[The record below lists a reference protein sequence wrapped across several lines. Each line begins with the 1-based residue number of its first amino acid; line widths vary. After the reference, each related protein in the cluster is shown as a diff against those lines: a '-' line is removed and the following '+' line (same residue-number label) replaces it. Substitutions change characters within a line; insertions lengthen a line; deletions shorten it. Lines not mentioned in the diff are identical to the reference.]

1 MKSILQVEA
10 FSARLIAALLL
21 AVLFACLPA
30 FCLAQQVMV
39 SEGGPYEANG
49 SKLQKFAAAI
59 NITPELASRPL
70 TLTFYNGFGGRPG
83 FQWVRVFLAPEG
95 YVTDTGSSAAP
106 AGEIL
111 ADEGTFRLR
120 NHESLDMSNRFI
132 VGTNNLIIEGE
143 GAKGAVFS
151 YVLSAPKPPK
161 LSLLNVS
168 QIIQGRE
175 FSLSGTGFNPI
186 ASGNTV
192 TFNGEPGQVVSSTG
206 SILKIIPPKD
216 IHGTSVVIKVTANGA
231 SSETTHEVVVAPVP
245 HLYSIFP
252 RGGPPGETL
261 TINGT
266 NFSPVASQNA
276 VSIGTFRA
284 KVVSATNGTITVT
297 IPDCG
302 TSSTY
307 LPVSVTSDGT
317 PSDNNV
323 TFEPYNHIITD

>member
-1 MKSILQVEA
+1 MKSILLVEA
-10 FSARLIAALLL
+10 LSTRLIAAFLL

-30 FCLAQQVMV
+30 FCLGRQMV
-39 SEGGPYEANG
+39 SEGGPYEADG
-49 SKLQKFAAAI
+49 SKLQKFAGAI
-59 NITPELASRPL
+59 NITQELASRPL

-95 YVTDTGSSAAP
+95 YVTDAGSSAAP

-120 NHESLDMSNRFI
+120 NHESLDMSHRFI
-132 VGTNNLIIEGE
+132 TGTNNLIIEGAGE
-143 GAKGAVFS
+143 KGAVFS
-151 YVLSAPKPPK
+151 YVLSTPQPPK

-175 FSLSGTGFNPI
+175 FSLSGTGFNLV
-186 ASGNTV
+186 ASANSV
-192 TFNGEPGQVVSSTG
+192 TFNGVPGQVVSSTG
-206 SILKIIPPKD
+206 SILKVIPPKE
-216 IHGTSVVIKVTANGA
+216 ISGASVVIKVTANGA
-231 SSETTHEVVVAPVP
+231 TSETTHAISVLPVP

-266 NFSPVASQNA
+266 NFSPVAAQNA
-276 VSIGTFRA
+276 VTIGPYQA

-302 TSSTY
+302 VTSTY